1 MQAARTIEIVKETA
15 LRQLA
20 ERRANRPVPVDNAA
34 LQAGAEMYFYCVS
47 CGALA
52 DIKPETYLFP
62 ARDLCSECDGLRR
75 QGWLIGV
82 ALKREL

>member
-20 ERRANRPVPVDNAA
+20 ERRANRPVPVDNGA
-34 LQAGAEMYFYCVS
+34 LHAGSEMYFYCRS

-52 DIKPETYLFP
+52 DIKPETYLFLP
-62 ARDLCSECDGLRR
+62 RDLCSECEGLKTE
-75 QGWLIGV
+75 GWL
-82 ALKREL
+82 E

>member
-20 ERRANRPVPVDNAA
+20 ERRANRPVPVDNSS
-34 LQAGAEMYFYCVS
+34 LHAGSKMYFYCHS

-52 DIKPETYLFP
+52 DLKPETYLFP
-62 ARDLCSECDGLRR
+62 PRDLCSECEGLKTE
-75 QGWLIGV
+75 GWL
-82 ALKREL
+82 